1 MMEVLEI
8 FCLAICIG
16 AEIKRSD
23 HKKKKKKEK
32 EKQTNKQKKK
42 PNSFKELERWLSS

>member
-1 MMEVLEI
+1 MEVLEI

-32 EKQTNKQKKK
+32 EKQKQRNKQKKK
-42 PNSFKELERWLSS
+42 KKNKLVGR